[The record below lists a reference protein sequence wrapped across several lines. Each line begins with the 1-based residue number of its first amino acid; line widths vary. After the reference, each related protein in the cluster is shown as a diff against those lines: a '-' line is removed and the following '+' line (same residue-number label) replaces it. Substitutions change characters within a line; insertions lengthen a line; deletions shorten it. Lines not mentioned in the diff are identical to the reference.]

1 MLVYFAVNVY
11 FCHHLSIST
20 QEMLGGRKL
29 FCFLHI
35 SRLQTNHLIYTRLL
49 LFILEKCK

>member
-1 MLVYFAVNVY
+1 MF
-11 FCHHLSIST
+11 LSK

-35 SRLQTNHLIYTRLL
+35 SRLQTNHLIYT
-49 LFILEKCK
+49 